1 MGWSSLC
8 CKWLPNCLAP
18 LERLSWDFLA
28 VQCLGLCASTQGPW
42 VWSLVGNLSYM
53 SQSKRKKKKTI
64 FYPLKSLELLSLGK
78 RRLFSQWVMGLISA
92 KMPWIYTGFAPASLA
107 HWLWQQLLWTPVMSL
122 KTRQTPVWGLLGSRC
137 CSISA
142 PIRAI
147 RVCERKQEGTGR
159 LGSLCC

>member
-1 MGWSSLC
+1 MLQMIAQLFSTIRKTILGFPGCPAFRTLC
-8 CKWLPNCLAP
+8 FHAGG
-18 LERLSWDFLA
+18 
-28 VQCLGLCASTQGPW
+28 LGLIPSW
-42 VWSLVGNLSYM
+42 E
-53 SQSKRKKKKTI
+53 SKLYVTVKKKKKKTI